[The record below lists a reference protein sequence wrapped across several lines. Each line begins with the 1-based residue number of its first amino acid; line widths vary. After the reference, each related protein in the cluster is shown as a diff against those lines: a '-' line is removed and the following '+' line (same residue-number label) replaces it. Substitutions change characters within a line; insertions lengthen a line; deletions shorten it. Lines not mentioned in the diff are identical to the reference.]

1 MLTARTLLCK
11 SHLTGDKKK
20 ISDEDFWRDMN
31 EKKTAVNVSQI
42 YLNLTYNHH
51 RNLNT
56 ITVTSAGTTRPA
68 TAQISTILVLAG
80 S

>member
-1 MLTARTLLCK
+1 
-11 SHLTGDKKK
+11 
-20 ISDEDFWRDMN
+20 MN
-31 EKKTAVNVSQI
+31 EKKNAVNVSQI

-68 TAQISTILVLAG
+68 TAQSRTILVLAG